1 MSNLRLRN
9 LSKDFGALRVLHDI
23 DLAVEPGEFVALVG
37 PSGCG
42 KSTLLSII
50 AGLDEPTKGSI
61 EIAGREVNDWSPKDR
76 NIAMVFQNYAL
87 YPTMT
92 VRQNLTFGLSLRR
105 IPRKD
110 QAASVERVARLLHI
124 EELLDR
130 KPSQLSGGQRQR
142 VAMGRALVRDPS
154 IFLFDEP
161 LSNLDAKLRVKM
173 RSEIKKL
180 HRRLGITTV
189 YVTHDQVEAMTLSTR
204 IAIMDGG
211 RVQQFDTPDVVYR
224 QPANVFVATFIGS
237 IPMNVLPAA
246 RKGGE
251 LFLRDAEGER
261 SLGLRAPV
269 AEALA
274 NGSDVLLGIRAEN
287 VTVHPGGKAGDLRA
301 MVDLVEPLGAE
312 QLVTLRL
319 GEETLVTSVP
329 ADMQVD
335 VDQIVGLS
343 LDLSRASF
351 FDTVSKERI
360 PTPTED
366 VRPALVASTG

>member
-1 MSNLRLRN
+1 
-9 LSKDFGALRVLHDI
+9 
-23 DLAVEPGEFVALVG
+23 
-37 PSGCG
+37 
-42 KSTLLSII
+42 
-50 AGLDEPTKGSI
+50 
-61 EIAGREVNDWSPKDR
+61 
-76 NIAMVFQNYAL
+76 MVFQNYAL

-105 IPRKD
+105 IPRKE
-110 QAASVERVARLLHI
+110 QAESVERVARLLHI

-204 IAIMDGG
+204 IAIMDKG

-237 IPMNVLPAA
+237 IPMNVLPAT
-246 RKGGE
+246 RKGTE
-251 LFLRDAEGER
+251 LALRDADGLR
-261 SLGLRAPV
+261 SLKLRSTV
-269 AEALA
+269 ADAL
-274 NGSDVLLGIRAEN
+274 GSRSDLLLGIRAEN
-287 VTVHPGGKAGDLRA
+287 VTVHAGGTSGDLKA
-301 MVDLVEPLGAE
+301 VVDLVEPLGAE

-319 GEETLVTSVP
+319 GEEILVTSVP
-329 ADMQVD
+329 ADVRID
-335 VDQIVGLS
+335 VDETVGLS

-351 FDTVSKERI
+351 FDAGSQARI
-360 PTPTED
+360 PTPSED
-366 VRPALVASTG
+366 IRPALVASAG